1 VLVEL
6 KDRELVSNAL
16 VDVVELWVELMLVV
30 VAPSLDP
37 VLVLVGLDERE
48 LVSDTLVEV
57 VEL

>member
-1 VLVEL
+1 MLVEL

-16 VDVVELWVELMLVV
+16 VDVVELSVELMLVV